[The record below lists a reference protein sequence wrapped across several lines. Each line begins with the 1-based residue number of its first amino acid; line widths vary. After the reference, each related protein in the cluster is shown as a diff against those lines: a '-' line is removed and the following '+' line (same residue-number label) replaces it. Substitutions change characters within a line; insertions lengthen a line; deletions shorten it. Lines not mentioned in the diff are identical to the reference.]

1 MGGTFAGVSLRDPKF
16 DEPPERSAA
25 GDASPSY
32 ESKWDRTSRLRWE
45 RFGIILHAI
54 DRLILWAKDEQAEFA
69 ERVIAVP
76 QRKRVPV
83 VQAEGLPYVPE
94 YVDFCSLG
102 KKKKYPSSSKAASS
116 SLAVLPSLSS
126 QAAGRPSPGQPL
138 AAVQNIIDDGEG
150 RIADMHRR
158 KRFRGAVP
166 KRPASA
172 ANNMLDLL
180 GDAFLGNDLV
190 HDAVEELGEDLGNLG
205 GGQPLAALVAKHD
218 VLMSVAG
225 AVVQEGGHD
234 DGDEVESMPTSSSSE
249 AEAADP
255 EDLEDLPASAPAT
268 ASSISSMLGRD
279 SKHAINVQPQPLA
292 SDDVSG
298 GWVVSKN
305 AASGTW
311 RFVPASDHFRGLR
324 GQRDA
329 SHRHA
334 KTRNHFLSQCEIL
347 FGPDAIT
354 ANRSDEC
361 LHEALSV
368 VEGAC
373 KGRLWESRKFFATST
388 K

>member
-1 MGGTFAGVSLRDPKF
+1 
-16 DEPPERSAA
+16 
-25 GDASPSY
+25 
-32 ESKWDRTSRLRWE
+32 
-45 RFGIILHAI
+45 
-54 DRLILWAKDEQAEFA
+54 
-69 ERVIAVP
+69 
-76 QRKRVPV
+76 
-83 VQAEGLPYVPE
+83 
-94 YVDFCSLG
+94 
-102 KKKKYPSSSKAASS
+102 
-116 SLAVLPSLSS
+116 
-126 QAAGRPSPGQPL
+126 
-138 AAVQNIIDDGEG
+138 
-150 RIADMHRR
+150 MHRR

-172 ANNMLDLL
+172 ANNTLDLL
-180 GDAFLGNDLV
+180 GDVFLGSDFV
-190 HDAVEELGEDLGNLG
+190 HDAVEELH

-234 DGDEVESMPTSSSSE
+234 DGDEVESMPTSSSSD

-305 AASGTW
+305 AASGTL

-329 SHRHA
+329 SLRHA

-373 KGRLWESRKFFATST
+373 KGRLWGISKVSCDEHQVADAGRFRHRRGIPLAAVPEMSDAVSVPDLFSQYIVLREWLRALKTSPAGHEFYIPVGITLQRKSCDNSGVGSGPWLP
-388 K
+388 